1 MSLIWHL
8 ESRGID
14 QFGTVV
20 TCLDGRT
27 HRKVSDYLTATFGV
41 RYLDTIT
48 TAGAVKHLAETTE
61 QTGML
66 LENVDI
72 SIAKHG
78 SHQIAVVA
86 HHDCAGNPVPENTQ
100 KRQLLTA
107 TERVA
112 EHRPDT
118 EVMALWVNEQW
129 IVERLQGE

>member
-1 MSLIWHL
+1 MSLRQHL
-8 ESRGID
+8 KSRGID

-61 QTGML
+61 QTPFL

-72 SIAKHG
+72 SMAKHG
-78 SHQIAVVA
+78 SNQIAVVA
-86 HHDCAGNPVPENTQ
+86 HHDCAGNPIPENAQ
-100 KRQLLTA
+100 KRQLLAATA
-107 TERVA
+107 VVA
-112 EHRPDT
+112 DRRPDA

-129 IVERLQGE
+129 LVERLRGT